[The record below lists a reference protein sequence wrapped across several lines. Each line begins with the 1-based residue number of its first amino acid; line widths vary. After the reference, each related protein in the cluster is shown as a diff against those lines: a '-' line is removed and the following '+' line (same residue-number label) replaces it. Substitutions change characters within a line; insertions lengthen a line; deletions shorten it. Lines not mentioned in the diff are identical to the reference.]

1 MNNYQ
6 SLINSQTILFNSN
19 FTKPITFRIA
29 QLTKLKALL
38 KNNEKDLYEAIYND
52 FKKSEFET
60 YATELA
66 ILYAEINDAL
76 KNIKQW
82 SKRKYVKTNLAN
94 LPALSYIIP
103 EPLGVTLVIGAWNYP
118 YQLSFGP
125 VIAAMAAGNTIV
137 LKPSELASHTSAI
150 MAQLINTNFDANYFK
165 VIEGGVTETTAL
177 LNLPW
182 DKLFFT
188 GSVPVGKIVYQAAA
202 KHLTPVTLELGGK
215 SPAIVTANCN
225 LKETVKRLV
234 WAKFL
239 NAGQTCIAPD
249 YVVVEASIHDAFID
263 AVKQQI
269 ADYNYSFENNNYV
282 QIINT
287 NNFNRLSALIN
298 NKQVVV
304 GGNTDAAKR
313 YIAPTVMDNVSWIDN
328 IMKDEIFGP
337 LLPIITYTNINEVII
352 HIKQRP
358 KPLSCYVFTNDC
370 KLQDKILTEISF
382 GGGAVNDALM
392 HISNSHLPF
401 GGVGCSGMGNYH
413 GEAGFKAFSH
423 YKSILQKPFWLE
435 TNLKYPPYSTTKLN
449 WIKKILE

>member
-6 SLINSQTILFNSN
+6 SLLNSQTVLFNSN
-19 FTKPITFRIA
+19 ATKPVAFRIA

-38 KNNEKDLYEAIYND
+38 KNNEKALYEAIYAD

-94 LPALSYIIP
+94 LPALSYILP

-118 YQLSFGP
+118 YQLSFAP
-125 VIAAMAAGNTIV
+125 VIAAIAAGNTIV
-137 LKPSELASHTSAI
+137 LKPSELSAHTSAL
-150 MAQLINTNFDANYFK
+150 MARLINTNFDANYFK
-165 VIEGGVTETTAL
+165 VVEGGVVETTAL
-177 LNLPW
+177 LDLPW
-182 DKLFFT
+182 NKLFFT

-225 LKETVKRLV
+225 LKDTVKRLV

-249 YVVVEASIHDAFID
+249 YVVVEANIHQAFIT
-263 AVKQQI
+263 AVQQQI
-269 ADYNYSFENNNYV
+269 EAYNYALENNNYV

-287 NNFNRLSALIN
+287 NNFNRLTALIN
-298 NKQVVV
+298 TTQVVA
-304 GGNTDAAKR
+304 GGNTNAAER
-313 YIAPTVMDNVSWIDN
+313 YIAPTVLNNVTWTDA
-328 IMKDEIFGP
+328 IMQDEIFGP
-337 LLPIITYTNINEVII
+337 LLPIITYTNINEVIT

-358 KPLSCYVFTNDC
+358 KPLSCYVFTNDN
-370 KLQDKILTEISF
+370 KLK
-382 GGGAVNDALM
+382 
-392 HISNSHLPF
+392 
-401 GGVGCSGMGNYH
+401 
-413 GEAGFKAFSH
+413 
-423 YKSILQKPFWLE
+423 
-435 TNLKYPPYSTTKLN
+435 
-449 WIKKILE
+449 